1 MKPLLFSVILMA
13 TALNV
18 VWGQNNQQAAPFFDP
33 TLDPVALEVD
43 SGIVLNTVSDF
54 VLIKSLRAQL
64 PFVGKVTAVRRI
76 DQPKYSLL
84 QFQTAQTSPNGSPI
98 FIHIPLVKTAAG
110 GYFVSSVG
118 GVTCSNC
125 GEACNAKDP
134 PPSQQNPCGCCNSI
148 GGGNNT
154 TKITL
159 KKVSLAINSFT
170 E

>member
-110 GYFVSSVG
+110 GYFVSSAG
-118 GVTCSNC
+118 GSNC
-125 GEACNAKDP
+125 TDCGSNCFPGQQP
-134 PPSQQNPCGCCNSI
+134 PPPNSGCGCCATV
-148 GGGNNT
+148 GNNT
-154 TKITL
+154 NNVKITL
-159 KKVSLAINSFT
+159 KKVSTTISSST